1 MNRNGMKWNREET
14 ILAFDLYCRIP
25 RSKISQKHPEIIDL
39 AELLGR
45 TAGSVALKMFNLGHY
60 DPELQKKNLQSM
72 SHGSKLDGEIFNEFS
87 KDWEALSYYA
97 QIIKAQMRHV
107 DLKSVIDISDLE
119 EIPPGEYRE
128 VLMKQRVGQYFFRLS
143 VLSAYENR
151 CCITGLAKPDLLIA
165 SHIKPWKDSDAK
177 TERTN
182 PSNGLCLNSLH
193 DVAFDRGL
201 ITLDNKYRVI
211 ISPQL
216 KNIEMDSDTHN
227 WFMSY
232 DHKQIIL
239 PEKFLP
245 GKDFIEYH
253 NDIVYQ
259 R

>member
-1 MNRNGMKWNREET
+1 MNRNGVKWSKDET

-45 TAGSVALKMFNLGHY
+45 TPGSVALKMFNLGHY
-60 DPELQKKNLQSM
+60 DPELQIRNLQSM
-72 SHGSKLDGEIFNEFS
+72 SHGSKLDEEVFTEFS
-87 KDWEALSYYA
+87 KDWEELSFH
-97 QIIKAQMRHV
+97 AQMIRAQLRQV
-107 DLKSVIDISDLE
+107 NLNSIIDISDLE
-119 EIPPGEYRE
+119 EIPAGEYKD
-128 VLMKQRVGQYFFRLS
+128 VLIKQRIGQYFFRIS

-151 CCITGLAKPDLLIA
+151 CCITGLAKKDLLIA
-165 SHIKPWKDSDAK
+165 SHIKPWKVSDAK

-193 DVAFDRGL
+193 DIAFDRGL

-216 KNIEMDSDTHN
+216 KNVEMDSCTHD

-239 PEKFLP
+239 PQKFLP

-253 NDIVYQ
+253 NDIVF
-259 R
+259 RR